1 MFLCARCSWCSRV
14 WRLKLRW
21 WDDCPATGCRSSRTS
36 RTSRRVVPSFQ
47 KAILSTAGSPLPV
60 QLNNLSPLTVDTYKR
75 NIKKTCNMNEVLFC
89 WLTFKVDTNFLIK
102 LKSNNCQDNETCFT
116 WSRFNSLYN
125 FVRQSWVAFV
135 SLGPRWVVGG
145 KLPDAGKLEG
155 NFPASPAHL
164 LRNRVI
170 YTESDECFLKSSVMN
185 ISNWGKHIVIL

>member
-89 WLTFKVDTNFLIK
+89 WLTFKDDTNFLIK

-116 WSRFNSLYN
+116 WSRFISLYN

-135 SLGPRWVVGG
+135 SRGRKTPRCWEIRGQFSCQSCPPPTKQSDLHWKWWVFSQVQCHEHL
-145 KLPDAGKLEG
+145 KLRETHCHP
-155 NFPASPAHL
+155 
-164 LRNRVI
+164 VI
-170 YTESDECFLKSSVMN
+170 KN
-185 ISNWGKHIVIL
+185 